1 VAAEE
6 LNPAGTAVRDV
17 MTSDP
22 ETVKLDH
29 PLAHATHLMVVS
41 DLRYLPLIDD
51 DEAPVGVISS
61 RDLID
66 YVASLAMVERRRSLD
81 AWSWDS

>member
-1 VAAEE
+1 
-6 LNPAGTAVRDV
+6 

-29 PLAHATHLMVVS
+29 LLAHATHLMVVS

>member
-1 VAAEE
+1 
-6 LNPAGTAVRDV
+6 

-22 ETVKLDH
+22 ETVKPDH

-51 DEAPVGVISS
+51 DGVPIGVISS
-61 RDLID
+61 RNLID
-66 YVASLAMVERRRSLD
+66 YVASLVVG
-81 AWSWDS
+81 